1 MRPLSTVLSRLRRD
15 TRKDG
20 RLEPDGWARRNQLAE
35 ALDTISD
42 GFALLDRE
50 DRFVLINANFR
61 TMYSS
66 VADALVPGARYRDF
80 VERLAMTGEVPEAAG
95 RIEAFVQERIDALH
109 DLGRHLEYRT
119 LRGRWIRLAN
129 FHTADGGTVC
139 VRTDITE
146 LRSREQA
153 LQESEERFR
162 RLSEITHE
170 AVLILENGIILDFNS
185 ALVSLTGYAPEDL
198 KGKSTLELL
207 APEFRDFAAE
217 RIATRDE
224 RPYEAIGL
232 RADGSRLPVE
242 LNFRHVTHDGEV
254 LRVVSVRD
262 LRERRQA
269 EQAIRDN
276 EARMRAIVEAALDAI
291 VTIDASGAILEFNS
305 AAERIFGYR
314 REEVLGKPVGDT
326 IVPPA
331 QREAHRTG
339 MARYL
344 ATNAPRLIGQRNELD
359 ALRADGSTFPAE
371 LTMTELK
378 LGERQL
384 FTAFIRDL
392 TEARRLEQE
401 MGQQR
406 ERLHQS
412 EKLGAL
418 GSLLAGVAHELNNP
432 LSVVVAQA
440 TLLEETATD
449 EKIAARGVR
458 IRNAAERC
466 AKIVRTFLA
475 MARQR
480 PQQRKLVRIGETVAD
495 ALGLLSYGLRTSSIS
510 VSCDLPEDLPE
521 IWADGDQVNQVLTN
535 LIVNAQQAMA
545 DIPGERRLVIAARHE
560 PDAALVRIEV
570 RDSGIGVAPTIRPR
584 IFDPFFTTKPT
595 GIGTGVG
602 LSVCHGIVTS
612 HGGAITVD
620 DAPEGGARFVVELP
634 VGAPDAA
641 PAPAAE
647 PASPA
652 AAADRRVLVVDD
664 EAEIASTLAEILVL
678 DGLAVDVAESGEA
691 ALHRIAS
698 RSYDAILSD
707 LRMPGLDGPALYGRL
722 DRERPDLARR
732 MIIVTGD
739 TLNPAAQ
746 TFLARSGLPCLEKPF
761 DPADVRRVVGEVLA
775 SRDHQCEPGTNM

>member
-1 MRPLSTVLSRLRRD
+1 MRPLSRLF
-15 TRKDG
+15 
-20 RLEPDGWARRNQLAE
+20 ARPRSEAGAPADVTQAARGQAQLAE

-42 GFALLDRE
+42 GFALLDRD
-50 DRFVLINANFR
+50 DRFVLVNANFR
-61 TMYSS
+61 AIYSD

-80 VERLAMTGEVPEAAG
+80 VERLVMTGEVPEAVG
-95 RIEAFVQERIDALH
+95 RTEAFVQERLDALH
-109 DLGRHLEYRT
+109 DSGRPLEYRSV
-119 LRGRWIRLAN
+119 RGRWIRLAN

-146 LRSREQA
+146 LKRRERA

-162 RLSEITHE
+162 RLSEITYE
-170 AVLILENGIILDFNS
+170 AVLILEHGIIVDFNS
-185 ALVSLTGYAPEDL
+185 ALVALTGYAPEEL

-207 APEFRDFAAE
+207 APEYRDFAAE

-232 RADGSRLPVE
+232 RKDSSQLPVE

-269 EQAIRDN
+269 EQAVRDN
-276 EARMRAIVEAALDAI
+276 EARMRAIVETALDAI
-291 VTIDASGAILEFNS
+291 ITVDAAGVILEWNS

-314 REEVLGKPVGDT
+314 REDVLGKPARDT

-331 QREAHRTG
+331 LREQHQAG

-344 ATNAPRLIGQRNELD
+344 ATSTPRLIGQRNELE
-359 ALRADGSTFPAE
+359 AMRADGSTFPAE
-371 LTMTELK
+371 LTMAELK
-378 LGERQL
+378 VGERQL

-392 TEARRLEQE
+392 TGAKRLERE
-401 MGQQR
+401 MGVQR
-406 ERLHQS
+406 DRLHQS

-440 TLLEETATD
+440 TLLEETAPD
-449 EKIAARGVR
+449 DKVAARGKR

-480 PQQRKLVRIGETVAD
+480 PQQRSAVRLGETVAD
-495 ALGLLSYGLRTSSIS
+495 AVGLLSYSLRTSSIA
-510 VSCDLPEDLPE
+510 VSCEVPEDLPVV
-521 IWADGDQVNQVLTN
+521 WADGDQVNQVLTN
-535 LIVNAQQAMA
+535 LIVNAQQAMI

-560 PDAALVRIEV
+560 PVAPTVRIEV
-570 RDSGIGVAPTIRPR
+570 RDTGPGVPPEIRSR

-602 LSVCHGIVTS
+602 LSVCHGIVAS
-612 HGGAITVD
+612 HGGTITVD
-620 DAPEGGARFVVELP
+620 GAPEGGACFVVELP
-634 VGAPDAA
+634 IGVPDTAHLPPAEAA
-641 PAPAAE
+641 PAAA
-647 PASPA
+647 P
-652 AAADRRVLVVDD
+652 ADRRVLVVDD
-664 EAEIASTLAEILVL
+664 EEEISSTLAEILAL

-691 ALHRIAS
+691 ALSRIAS
-698 RSYDAILSD
+698 RSYDVILSD
-707 LRMPGLDGPALYGRL
+707 LRMPGLDGPALYRRL
-722 DRERPDLARR
+722 DLERPALARR

-746 TFLARSGLPCLEKPF
+746 SFLAESGLPCLEKPF
-761 DPADVRRVVGEVLA
+761 DPADVRRIVGQVLA
-775 SRDHQCEPGTNM
+775 RTSIEETVDG